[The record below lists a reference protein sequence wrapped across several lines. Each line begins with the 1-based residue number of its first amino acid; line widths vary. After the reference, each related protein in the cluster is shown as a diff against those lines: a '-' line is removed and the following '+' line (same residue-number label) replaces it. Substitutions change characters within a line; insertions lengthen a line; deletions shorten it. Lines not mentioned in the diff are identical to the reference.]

1 MAIFYNCIH
10 WRVCALPC
18 PLDVEECRHFK
29 AENFDYAH
37 DDIVK
42 VIRCEKCKYWT
53 KQDMSIQGR
62 CALSGTYPT
71 GKWFC
76 ANGAKMDEEVE

>member
-29 AENFDYAH
+29 AEGDE
-37 DDIVK
+37 VK
-42 VIRCEKCKYWT
+42 HGHWYKKVNSEE
-53 KQDMSIQGR
+53 
-62 CALSGTYPT
+62 ALPHCSQCH
-71 GKWFC
+71 K
-76 ANGAKMDEEVE
+76 ANDGYNYYCSHCGAKMDEGSEE

>member
-29 AENFDYAH
+29 AEGDEIKH
-37 DDIVK
+37 GHWVK
-42 VIRCEKCKYWT
+42 GQKENSYYCSNCTWSIPYNKLGKPVFSPFCYKC
-53 KQDMSIQGR
+53 
-62 CALSGTYPT
+62 
-71 GKWFC
+71 
-76 ANGAKMDEEVE
+76 GAKMDEGGEE